1 VPALV
6 QVQGPQG
13 SLPGREVPGPR
24 RVAHDCFTGQAC
36 GREVTVGN
44 APAVT
49 DVQGLKAEIRR
60 RLGAQAEGL
69 EEACDEIVETTC
81 RFWPL
86 RHMANIARKWEP
98 VPAALNALAV
108 ISAKARE
115 DIEARYGVDGN
126 TGRVLDLLCNAVAVE
141 LANVWFC
148 DVEDR
153 IAMRRV
159 CVKLWVRAA

>member
-1 VPALV
+1 M
-6 QVQGPQG
+6 
-13 SLPGREVPGPR
+13 
-24 RVAHDCFTGQAC
+24 
-36 GREVTVGN
+36 GN
-44 APAVT
+44 APAVS
-49 DVQGLKAEIRR
+49 DVAGLKAEIRR
-60 RLGAQAEGL
+60 RLRDQAVGL

-86 RHMANIARKWEP
+86 KHMATIARKRRWEP
-98 VPAALNALAV
+98 EPDALDALAV

-115 DIEARYGVDGN
+115 DIEARFGIAGN
-126 TGRVLDLLCNAVAVE
+126 TGRVLDLLCQSVAIE

-159 CVKLWVRAA
+159 CVRLWQRA